1 VQAIEAHGDVLRFA
15 ATAAVVNSLGLNPA
29 RMAPATKERIATLAA
44 ADGGLLS
51 TDDDGRPYHLTPT
64 AHTGT
69 PGSGGGPTPPFST
82 STGATR
88 GEPAAP
94 ERQGWGAALAAISG
108 AHGPSTGST
117 ARQLSEAA
125 LAADVTG
132 KAQGMVTQLHHRFPR
147 LYGLL
152 RSRYGEAAPL
162 DHAPI
167 VMYEVQR
174 YLEDQTIVL
183 AHCQAAAKTLGRGVA
198 FSTKLDDANL
208 DGTFHHL
215 VRTHGPAFDK
225 RGVFAVTYGL
235 FPVGDFAVIALRD
248 NYKGGK
254 SAATAALVM
263 ALLRVNLAPSGA
275 LDLGPAVDNLGTL
288 LAKATR
294 AG

>member
-1 VQAIEAHGDVLRFA
+1 MNQHPTFDGFLQELQADLSMTSPQVTLTRINDGTAYGGTLMFSAEAARTLAVELLSVQAIE
-15 ATAAVVNSLGLNPA
+15 
-29 RMAPATKERIATLAA
+29 
-44 ADGGLLS
+44 
-51 TDDDGRPYHLTPT
+51 
-64 AHTGT
+64 
-69 PGSGGGPTPPFST
+69 
-82 STGATR
+82 
-88 GEPAAP
+88 
-94 ERQGWGAALAAISG
+94 ALAAISG

-174 YLEDQTIVL
+174 YLEDQAIVL
-183 AHCQAAAKTLGRGVA
+183 AHCQAAARTLGRGVA

-235 FPVGDFAVIALRD
+235 IPEGDFAVIALR
-248 NYKGGK
+248 GVRRHS
-254 SAATAALVM
+254 SASDGPLAREPGAFRSPGPRANRGQPRHAAGEGDS
-263 ALLRVNLAPSGA
+263 SGVQ
-275 LDLGPAVDNLGTL
+275 G
-288 LAKATR
+288 
-294 AG
+294 